1 MISSIHTTTTSQPD
15 SSSIVITRVRSNFY
29 TKNDKSVKKKQRS
42 DFTFPPYTKF
52 QKRDKFKRQ
61 KGSRVTIYRRTG
73 AEERKEEGEEVKE
86 EMEALDALHALQLLK
101 RRGEASKKSRGR
113 DRVRSR

>member
-15 SSSIVITRVRSNFY
+15 SSSIVITR
-29 TKNDKSVKKKQRS
+29 
-42 DFTFPPYTKF
+42 PPYTKF

-73 AEERKEEGEEVKE
+73 AGERKEEGEEVKE
-86 EMEALDALHALQLLK
+86 EMETLDALHALQLLE
-101 RRGEASKKSRGR
+101 RRGEASKKSKGR